1 MWHTNPSYF
10 GLHLDVWPSTGSN
23 WLCYRMTTGSSYT
36 HQLQHALCVCI
47 YVIGQA
53 REAKCVRMPA
63 SARANETGQDRTSH
77 FLPLPLVKLP
87 IFTPVAVELLC
98 LSPWATSWWHSGQQS
113 QQANSKGMGVVAAG
127 MSEHLK
133 NEAKEKQLIKSATLC
148 LGLFSLVLTR
158 WQTSPVHRGLGWHV
172 YVQLPCYTR
181 VKQNGSNV
189 VDWLA
194 PDGVSDLPSTLIWH
208 DWLQAAM

>member
-1 MWHTNPSYF
+1 MKTCIALRFMWHTNPSYF
-10 GLHLDVWPSTGSN
+10 ASHLDVWPSTGSN
-23 WLCYRMTTGSSYT
+23 WLCYRITGSSYT

-113 QQANSKGMGVVAAG
+113 QQANSKDLGGEAAVG
-127 MSEHLK
+127 RHEWTLK
-133 NEAKEKQLIKSATLC
+133 KWGQREAADKICNA
-148 LGLFSLVLTR
+148 LFRFV
-158 WQTSPVHRGLGWHV
+158 
-172 YVQLPCYTR
+172 
-181 VKQNGSNV
+181 
-189 VDWLA
+189 
-194 PDGVSDLPSTLIWH
+194 
-208 DWLQAAM
+208 